1 MGPLQA
7 LVVDDDVAIR
17 LLVTHVLQRRQ
28 FTVEVARDGAEAI
41 QKLASNAYAVI
52 LLDLM
57 MPRVD
62 GAGVMKFLAEY
73 HPDQLS
79 TVIVMTAFG
88 ASAFDRLSPLPS
100 HFLEKPFD
108 VDALIA
114 EINACVEGVA
124 REAS

>member
-1 MGPLQA
+1 
-7 LVVDDDVAIR
+7 
-17 LLVTHVLQRRQ
+17 
-28 FTVEVARDGAEAI
+28 
-41 QKLASNAYAVI
+41 VI

-79 TVIVMTAFG
+79 NVIVMTAFG
-88 ASAFDRLSPLPS
+88 ARAGERLDSPPA

-108 VDALIA
+108 IHALVA
-114 EINACVEGVA
+114 EIGKCVEGA
-124 REAS
+124 ACSDEPASRDTRVDPDA